1 MKTSFLFLT
10 IGVSKAFT
18 ASYHKAPRLQHVV
31 KMSTEDEHDIVPATS
46 AFRDIDVDMDRVKD
60 CAEHFGKCS
69 VTEIRELKNDLH
81 DKRIQ
86 NVVFGTSPN
95 PETLYEEKIFEEEL
109 DLQLSLLQDE
119 VPESYLFPEVEEEME
134 DLPHLKDGTAAASVQ
149 ETIDKENKILLF
161 EELAEEGVIESLAI
175 CGFLGLMMFAP
186 QAVFH

>member
-1 MKTSFLFLT
+1 MQCDRNQRIEERYEKDDLCDAVGLE
-10 IGVSKAFT
+10 IELVSICFILL
-18 ASYHKAPRLQHVV
+18 S
-31 KMSTEDEHDIVPATS
+31 
-46 AFRDIDVDMDRVKD
+46 
-60 CAEHFGKCS
+60 
-69 VTEIRELKNDLH
+69 DLH